1 MASEETERSVL
12 ATIEAFESA
21 AFRVGR
27 VARRLLAEHPDLP
40 VWEVR
45 PFAATHP
52 RPGSDTAQ
60 LELASRTVDDVA
72 AWAQALGTTPNVRF
86 HDSPLTATGAFEF
99 HLAAQTIDGVDVR
112 IMATR
117 STTEEETAAWRAKTA
132 EANDSAAAEGGEV

>member
-1 MASEETERSVL
+1 MAAEETERSPL

-21 AFRVGR
+21 AFRVGQ

-40 VWEVR
+40 VGDMQ

-52 RPGSDTAQ
+52 RPAGDTAQ
-60 LELASRTVDDVA
+60 LEMMLRTVDDVA
-72 AWAQALGTTPNVRF
+72 AWAHALGTTPNVRF
-86 HDSPLTATGAFEF
+86 HDSPFTATGAFEF
-99 HLAAQTIDGVDVR
+99 HQAAQTIDGVDVR

-132 EANDSAAAEGGEV
+132 EAAEDGDA